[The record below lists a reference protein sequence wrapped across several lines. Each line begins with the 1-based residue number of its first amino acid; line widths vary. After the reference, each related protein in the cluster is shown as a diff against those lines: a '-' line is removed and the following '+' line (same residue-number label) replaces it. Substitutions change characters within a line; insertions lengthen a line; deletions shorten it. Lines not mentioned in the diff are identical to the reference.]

1 MAPELVRDRV
11 YGTKTDV
18 WSFGATI
25 IEIVTRN
32 VPFPEFEGLQV
43 AAKVAREE
51 ITIPQFKQVSLCYR
65 LY

>member
-1 MAPELVRDRV
+1 MAPEQIRDRI

-18 WSFGATI
+18 WAFGATI
-25 IEIVTRN
+25 IEIVTRE

-51 ITIPQFKQVSLCYR
+51 LVIPSFKVRVTS
-65 LY
+65 